1 MFIPRSRA
9 LLLDVD
15 GVLLQHTKILNNVAI
30 RADRYVKHK
39 LSLSSEHGKS
49 VNQLLYSSCGHTHLG
64 MKHLLASQKQT
75 IQQFNHE
82 IYTPDLINY
91 LATLRQEP
99 EVIQAREDM
108 QHVLQVCQKTNIS
121 VYIFSNAP
129 IEWCAQVLRI
139 LDMPIHERN
148 ILSSDHDLFQT
159 QDVLKPDMQLYRN
172 VEQYLMQQHQDEF
185 IQLLF
190 VDDSFRNLV
199 PIMNSSSWIPIFFS
213 PSLSIPSMYSVKT
226 LRDIA
231 QLV

>member
-15 GVLLQHTKILNNVAI
+15 GVLLQHQNILNIVAT
-30 RADRYVKHK
+30 RADRYVKHE
-39 LSLSSEHGKS
+39 LNLTTEHAQG
-49 VNQLLYSSCGHTHLG
+49 VNKLLYTSCGHTHLG
-64 MKHLLASQKQT
+64 MKHLRASSHHT
-75 IQQFNHE
+75 IRHFNQDV
-82 IYTPDLINY
+82 YTPDLINY
-91 LATLRQEP
+91 LSTLRHDP
-99 EVIQAREDM
+99 DISHAREDM
-108 QHVLQVCQKTNIS
+108 QHLLQVCQKTNIPM
-121 VYIFSNAP
+121 YILSNAP
-129 IEWCAQVLRI
+129 IEWCIQVARL

-148 ILSSDHDLFQT
+148 ILSSDHDLFES
-159 QDVLKPDMQLYRN
+159 QDLLKPDAALYKN

-199 PIMNSSSWIPIFFS
+199 PVMRSSSWIPIFFS
-213 PSLSIPSMYSVKT
+213 PTLSVPAMYSVKT